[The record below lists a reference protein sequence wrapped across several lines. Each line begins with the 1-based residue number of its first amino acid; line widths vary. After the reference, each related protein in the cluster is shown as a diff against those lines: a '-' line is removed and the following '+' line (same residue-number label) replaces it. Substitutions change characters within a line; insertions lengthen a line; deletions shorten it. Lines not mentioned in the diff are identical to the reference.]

1 MKRLLT
7 VSVAVSLA
15 ASVFARD
22 VECIAIYYPHWH
34 RYPKGIEW
42 FGEKWK
48 AGEWELVRT
57 ARPRF
62 PGNKSPLRPLYGFLD
77 GKDPNDVAKEIDL
90 ASNAGIDVFMYDWY
104 WYGGEMTM
112 QESLEEGFLKAPNR
126 SKMKFCLMW
135 CYHDR
140 VDSFRDDPRQPK
152 RMLMKLPRTKEDFLA
167 NIRYCR
173 KFFHEPNHW
182 MRDGKPFF
190 SIYNAPAFVED
201 MGGPEKVR
209 TILDEARAI
218 AVADGLKGIYFQ
230 GMNPH
235 WQRGPQELADAGF
248 DCLGTYSLA
257 DCPEAQASKKDG
269 TCLFQYADLV
279 REVKRK
285 WDLYSQTDVPYIPSI
300 AAGRDTTMRCRNE
313 EPFPW
318 KVVRYPYSPI
328 CQGNTPDLFQE
339 ALASAKR
346 HAENDPK
353 KPGAVLVYGW
363 NEYTEGGYIAPNNF
377 DADGALRAVAAVF
390 GRKPANE
397 YTYVNP
403 SSRKLYT
410 IPAADRENV
419 PYGTHAK
426 QKVDLFLPKTGTGPY
441 PVLMY
446 IHGGGW
452 SCGAMED
459 HVLGTS
465 IRMLLE
471 SGVAVIGTG
480 YRYTGDCILDGV
492 KPPVQGC
499 LDDCEAAVRFVQ
511 SKAKE
516 WNLDVSRLA
525 LAGGSAGACTA
536 LYLGFKD
543 DNALG
548 IKALA
553 PVIPQT
559 SIDPKEMREW
569 IPNSTYGAHAFGYRN
584 FDDWLAHRDECLA
597 DINRISPAELLR
609 RIDAKKAP
617 IVVFQAGRLPKPGEL
632 AGDAT
637 HSPVFCAKFK
647 EIADAKGVTCEF
659 IQGGRL
665 PCFGE
670 AFVRIA
676 EILTGRKVA
685 TARFEASA
693 AKAEVQEKGWRSKG
707 PCVELKGDR
716 LKVSVPPDS
725 EHFAFPN
732 YVQKPIDLAPYA
744 GKKIRILLKADIHDL
759 KPSKPGGGLKYM
771 LYYVDATT
779 RKGHFIGCPQM
790 TGSAEGK
797 DLVIE
802 TQIARDP
809 LPGALMTVGIRDAYG
824 ELAADLSKL
833 DVQLL
838 KGRDE

>member
-1 MKRLLT
+1 MNRLLVIGLVLSIA
-7 VSVAVSLA
+7 VSVLA
-15 ASVFARD
+15 KD

-48 AGEWELVRT
+48 NGEWGLVRT
-57 ARPRF
+57 GRSRF
-62 PGNKSPLRPLYGFLD
+62 PGNKSPLRPLYGYID
-77 GKDPNDVAKEIDL
+77 GKDPIDVAKEIDL

-112 QESLEEGFLKAPNR
+112 QESLEEGFLKAKNR
-126 SKMKFCLMW
+126 NKIKFCLMW

-152 RMLMKLPRTKEDFLA
+152 RVLMKLPRTKEDFLA

-182 MRDGKPFF
+182 TRDGKPFF
-190 SIYNAPAFVED
+190 SIYNAPEFVED
-201 MGGPEKVR
+201 MGGPDKVR
-209 TILDEARAI
+209 AILDEARAI
-218 AVADGLKGIYFQ
+218 AVADGLTGIYFQ
-230 GMNPH
+230 AMNPN
-235 WQRGPQELADAGF
+235 WKRGPQELADAGF
-248 DCLGTYSLA
+248 DCIGTYSITDA
-257 DCPEAQASKKDG
+257 PERRQCEKDG
-269 TCLFQYADLV
+269 TFLYPYEAIV
-279 REVKRK
+279 RWMKRRWSDWSK
-285 WDLYSQTDVPYIPSI
+285 TQVPYIPSVS
-300 AAGRDTTMRCRNE
+300 AGRDTTMRCRNE

-318 KVVRYPYSPI
+318 KVCRYPYSAI
-328 CQGNTPDLFQE
+328 CTNNTADLFQE

-346 HAENDPK
+346 HVENDPK
-353 KPGAVLVYGW
+353 KPGAVLIYGW

-419 PYGTHAK
+419 PYGKHPK
-426 QKVDLFLPKTGTGPY
+426 QKVDLFLPKKGTGPF
-441 PVLMY
+441 PVLVY

-452 SCGAMED
+452 GSGAMED

-465 IRMLLE
+465 IRMLLDN
-471 SGVAVIGTG
+471 GIAVIGTG
-480 YRYTGDCILDGV
+480 YRYIGDCTLDGV

-516 WNLDVSRLA
+516 WNLDVSRMA

-543 DNALG
+543 DNSLG

-569 IPNSTYGAHAFGYRN
+569 IPNSNYGAHAFGYRN
-584 FDDWLAHRDECLA
+584 FDDWLAHREECLA

-609 RIDAKKAP
+609 RIDAAKAP
-617 IVVFQAGRLPKPGEL
+617 LVVFQASKMPKPGEL

-665 PCFGE
+665 PCFGD
-670 AFVRIA
+670 AFVRVA
-676 EILTGRKVA
+676 EILSGRKISA
-685 TARFEASA
+685 AQFENSA
-693 AKAEVQEKGWRSKG
+693 AKAEVQEKGWRPKG
-707 PCVELKGDR
+707 PCVELKGER

-725 EHFAFPN
+725 EHFASPN
-732 YVQKPIDLAPYA
+732 YVQTPIDLAPYA
-744 GKKIRILLKADIHDL
+744 GKKISVSLKTDIRDL

-771 LYYVDATT
+771 LYYVDKTT
-779 RKGHFIGCPQM
+779 RKGHFIGCPQVIG
-790 TGSAEGK
+790 TAEGK
-797 DLVIE
+797 VLVI
-802 TQIARDP
+802 TTDIAKDP
-809 LPGALMTVGIRDAYG
+809 LPGALMTVGMRDAYG
-824 ELAADLSKL
+824 ELAADISKL
-833 DVQLL
+833 EV
-838 KGRDE
+838 KVVE